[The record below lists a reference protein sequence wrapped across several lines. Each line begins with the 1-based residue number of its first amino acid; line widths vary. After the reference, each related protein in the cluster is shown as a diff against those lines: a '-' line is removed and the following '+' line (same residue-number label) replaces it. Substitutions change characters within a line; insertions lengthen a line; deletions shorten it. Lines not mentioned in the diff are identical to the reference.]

1 MTDFFKKIA
10 EEINH
15 EHETGIE
22 SEINSFI
29 EYQGED
35 INDFSLGFDK
45 DREFFILRIE
55 TNDMGLLEKKQL
67 FRKLVRFIEFPH
79 TTFYTVKQT
88 DKSLHYQLISY
99 SKKNVGFVLDAEFF

>member
-1 MTDFFKKIA
+1 
-10 EEINH
+10 
-15 EHETGIE
+15 
-22 SEINSFI
+22 
-29 EYQGED
+29 
-35 INDFSLGFDK
+35 
-45 DREFFILRIE
+45 
-55 TNDMGLLEKKQL
+55 MGLLEKKQL